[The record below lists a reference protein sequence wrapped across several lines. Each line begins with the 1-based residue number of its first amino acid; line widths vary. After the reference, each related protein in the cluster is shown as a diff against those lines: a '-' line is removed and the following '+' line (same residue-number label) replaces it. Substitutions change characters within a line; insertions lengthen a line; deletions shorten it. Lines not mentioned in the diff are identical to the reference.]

1 MSQPERG
8 AASGGALSR
17 VAARLARGYG
27 FGDPRAWR
35 LFLHYFRPHRH
46 RLLGYALGASIVSL
60 LLLPVIWL
68 VRYAFDHAIPD
79 ADVGLLCA
87 IGAAIVG
94 VRLVGTVL
102 SLTLR
107 RTVVGVI
114 KRAVTRLR
122 EDLLEHVYLAP
133 RDQMSRADLDRLQTR
148 IVQDTERV
156 DVMSNA
162 LLSGVLPALFSSV
175 ALAAMLMWFS
185 PGLVVLAL
193 LLLPAVWLAASFTS
207 RFVSRDVRRFQGA
220 FESFNKGMSF
230 VLRQLDLTRVQA
242 CEAEEIVRQKA
253 AIDELRASGERMSWS
268 FAVHGQVQ
276 ATVTGLLGIALLV
289 VGGIEVARGTLTIG
303 AFLAFYFGAGLLNGF
318 VTSVLRGTADVIAGS
333 LSLATLADVF
343 DSGSPPAYRG
353 RQPLQ
358 FEGGFELR
366 EVTFT
371 YGRDPV
377 LRAANLR
384 IAPGSHVALIG
395 ANGAGKTTVLNLLL
409 GLSAPLAGEVLA
421 DGRPY
426 RELDL
431 RLLRRQVGVVMQ
443 RGGLFFGTLRS
454 NLTYGNEDVSAE
466 DMTAAARLAG
476 ADEFIRALPAGYDTP
491 VGEGGMMLSGGES
504 QRLAIAR
511 ALLRR
516 PRALILDEPT
526 NHLDVAAVRTLL
538 ATLRAAPSSPTIV
551 IVSHDER
558 LMEFA
563 DEIWRIVEGRLYR
576 GTDALAA
583 GPQSSARAATSTLP
597 SPHPVPAPE
606 PHSAVATVR

>member
-1 MSQPERG
+1 MRPPERVAG
-8 AASGGALSR
+8 AGEGAWARL
-17 VAARLARGYG
+17 AARLARGYG

-35 LFLHYFRPHRH
+35 LFLRYFRPHR
-46 RLLGYALGASIVSL
+46 RTLLGYAVGASLVSL
-60 LLLPVIWL
+60 LLLPVVWL
-68 VRYAFDHAIPD
+68 VRYAFDHAIPA
-79 ADVGLLCA
+79 ADVALLCG

-94 VRLVGTVL
+94 VRLLGTLL

-114 KRAVTRLR
+114 KSAVTRLR

-162 LLSGVLPALFSSV
+162 LLSGVMPALFSSV
-175 ALAAMLMWFS
+175 ALAAMLVWFS
-185 PGLVVLAL
+185 PGLVLLAL
-193 LLLPAVWLAASFTS
+193 VLLPAVWLAASFTS
-207 RFVSRDVRRFQGA
+207 RYVSRDVRRFQGA
-220 FESFNKGMSF
+220 FESFNKGISF

-242 CEAEEIVRQKA
+242 CEPEEIARQKA
-253 AIDELRASGERMSWS
+253 SIDELRQSGERMSWS

-289 VGGIEVARGTLTIG
+289 VGGIEVAQGSLTIG
-303 AFLAFYFGAGLLNGF
+303 AFLGFYFGAGLLNGF

-333 LSLATLADVF
+333 VSLLTLVEVF
-343 DSGSPPAYRG
+343 ESGSPPAYRG
-353 RQPLQ
+353 RQVLQ
-358 FEGGFELR
+358 FSGGFEMR

-377 LRAANLR
+377 LRAANLS
-384 IAPGSHVALIG
+384 ITPGSHVALIG
-395 ANGAGKTTVLNLLL
+395 ANGAGKTTVLNMLL
-409 GLSAPLAGEVLA
+409 GLSAPLAGELLA

-443 RGGLFFGTLRS
+443 RGGMFFGTIRS
-454 NLTYGNEDVSAE
+454 NLTYGNDGAREEDVV
-466 DMTAAARLAG
+466 AAARLAG
-476 ADEFIRALPAGYDTP
+476 ADEFIRALPAGYDTQ
-491 VGEGGMMLSGGES
+491 VGEGGVMLSGGEG
-504 QRLAIAR
+504 QRLSIAR

-538 ATLRAAPSSPTIV
+538 AALRAAPSNPTII

-576 GTDALAA
+576 GGDALAVDSVV
-583 GPQSSARAATSTLP
+583 PQPPSPSQAPSPPRAAL
-597 SPHPVPAPE
+597 
-606 PHSAVATVR
+606 ATAR